1 MTAQGRAIGGWGPNV
16 NVKIPVTDT
25 AGSFMGAPIAAL
37 SKAGVVV
44 NVTAIMTP
52 AQVAAVAD
60 ALDPATPAIV
70 SVFAGRIADT
80 GRDPIPVMTQC
91 RDILRSRPKA
101 ELLWASPRDLLT
113 IRTDERRVGHELVS
127 KCRSRW

>member
-44 NVTAIMTP
+44 NVTANMTP

-60 ALDPATPAIV
+60 AIDPTTPAIV
-70 SVFAGRIADT
+70 SVFAGLIADS
-80 GRDPIPVMTQC
+80 GRDPLHVMTQC
-91 RDILRSRPKA
+91 REFLQPRQTA
-101 ELLWASPRDLLT
+101 ELLGASA
-113 IRTDERRVGHELVS
+113 RV
-127 KCRSRW
+127 RSHIVQ